1 MTPKFIIYILASILP
16 ATALAQSA
24 FDSAVQSI
32 VNNNAELKAKHQRY
46 VGEIENEKNEN
57 LLEGPE
63 AELEYKF
70 APEGGEN
77 RWGVSVSQSFDWP
90 GLYSARR
97 KVAANNEN
105 AFRQL
110 YEADRNAV
118 AHQARTLLLDY
129 VQARLNASLLAEAET
144 NLSQLIQYLDKA
156 YERESA
162 TILMV
167 KKARRELFDTSARRA
182 EAEAAVQRIAE
193 SLKAMGD
200 GNIDLSGINGFP
212 EIPLLPMAEYRQAM
226 LANDPTLAAH
236 ASLIDA
242 QNASVTAS
250 KAGRLPS
257 FSLGYVHDFEEGTH
271 FNGFSVGISLPSW
284 GRNHSASAARAN
296 ALAAEFEKEDYAQS
310 VEASIASDWN
320 EAAALATRLEP
331 VKDEFADDNYIDLL
345 SKSFYG
351 GQITIFDYLREINE
365 YIDFKIS
372 LTALEHSYCSA
383 LTRLNR
389 YTTVPQ

>member
-1 MTPKFIIYILASILP
+1 M
-16 ATALAQSA
+16 
-24 FDSAVQSI
+24 
-32 VNNNAELKAKHQRY
+32 
-46 VGEIENEKNEN
+46 
-57 LLEGPE
+57 
-63 AELEYKF
+63 
-70 APEGGEN
+70 
-77 RWGVSVSQSFDWP
+77 
-90 GLYSARR
+90 
-97 KVAANNEN
+97 AANNEN

-118 AHQARTLLLDY
+118 ALQARTLLLDY